1 MVDAVPSRVR
11 KGSEQLPAV
20 AVEQLVVR
28 VARAVGQ
35 VIPRQQMELR
45 FGQVAIGPPAHLFM
59 AQKTSSH
66 QVSPSTTHSLLI
78 GASDA
83 DYLRWRIRC

>member
-28 VARAVGQ
+28 VARAMGQ

-45 FGQVAIGPPAHLFM
+45 FGQVTIGPPAHLFTAQM
-59 AQKTSSH
+59 ARVTQGFPFDNPFPLK
-66 QVSPSTTHSLLI
+66 
-78 GASDA
+78 
-83 DYLRWRIRC
+83 WRI

>member
-45 FGQVAIGPPAHLFM
+45 FGQVAIVPPAHLSTE
-59 AQKTSSH
+59 QKTSIT
-66 QVSPSTTHSLLI
+66 PGFRLDNPFPLK
-78 GASDA
+78 
-83 DYLRWRIRC
+83 WRI